1 MKISTKWQRNKKD
14 SPDPVVL
21 SQAEVKNLFAISGVS
36 NEKLEEFD
44 HHFEETAGPNT
55 TFPASNIMN
64 TRKFEVKTPDITIQ
78 VSPDRPD
85 LVETRIID
93 GRPCLVIPI
102 TDQVQVNGITVKE
115 P

>member
-1 MKISTKWQRNKKD
+1 
-14 SPDPVVL
+14 
-21 SQAEVKNLFAISGVS
+21 
-36 NEKLEEFD
+36 
-44 HHFEETAGPNT
+44 
-55 TFPASNIMN
+55 MN

-102 TDQVQVNGITVKE
+102 TDQVQVNGITVKNGR
-115 P
+115 PAGDDAIH